1 MSMWGCL
8 EERLQQCLEPL
19 PSNESKELYSVL
31 SVDSEWDTVHR
42 SGLWGVTELDIVS
55 SLHDRFRKNN
65 SITDIT
71 VR

>member
-1 MSMWGCL
+1 LGYL
-8 EERLQQCLEPL
+8 ETRLQQCLEPF

-31 SVDSEWDTVHR
+31 SVDSDWDTTLR

-55 SLHDRFRKNN
+55 SLHNRFRHNN
-65 SITDIT
+65 NLTDII